1 MKHTFPKEERLCS
14 RRMIALLFAEGHSF
28 YVRPFRVTWIRPD
41 VPVTVP
47 AQVMMSVP
55 KYNFRKA
62 VQRNL
67 IRRRMKE
74 AYRLH
79 KHVLFDHL
87 IRSDR
92 RIVFC
97 IAFTAKEIMPY
108 DLIRAKIIVILQRL
122 MEANEEVTG

>member
-1 MKHTFPKEERLCS
+1 
-14 RRMIALLFAEGHSF
+14 MIATLFAEGHTF
-28 YVRPFRVTWIRPD
+28 HVRPFRVTWMRSGVHIPA
-41 VPVTVP
+41 P

-55 KYNFRKA
+55 KHNFRKA

-79 KHVLFDHL
+79 KHILYDHL
-87 IRSDR
+87 NQADR

-122 MEANEEVTG
+122 TEVNEEVTG